1 MAAAKKCEL
10 QLANETKNKQEDK
23 KTMDVS
29 MLILCMVPACV
40 FGSMLGIGDVVMEL
54 LYRYCKPLRDRI
66 DKQVEKYMED
76 EEE

>member
-1 MAAAKKCEL
+1 
-10 QLANETKNKQEDK
+10 
-23 KTMDVS
+23 MDVS

-40 FGSMLGIGDVVMEL
+40 FCSMLGIGDGVMEL
-54 LYRYCKPLRDRI
+54 LYRYCKPFQEWT

>member
-1 MAAAKKCEL
+1 MIIM
-10 QLANETKNKQEDK
+10 KQEDK

-40 FGSMLGIGDVVMEL
+40 LCAMLGIGDAALEV
-54 LYRYCKPLRDRI
+54 LYDHCKPLRDRI